1 MPIVLTNTNQNS
13 TTKRIKEYLTH
24 PAIDRKVIAFHEIV
38 TLKHHKKSFR
48 EAAAFLEVPYST
60 MQSWRNQGKS
70 REMLDELAKFLS
82 TPAGKDFLQ
91 QNILA
96 VMKLMKCGP
105 GGIRGM
111 QEYLH
116 NSKLNYFVASS
127 EGALQNFW
135 VRCEKHIVLFGETEE
150 KKLALKMRH
159 RKITAGLDEMFRGG
173 RPCLVAI
180 EVVSNYILLEKFTED
195 RTANTWIRELAP
207 RLKDLNIGLGQVVSD
222 LCGAIRSAT
231 KDLGAEHISELFHA
245 LQEVSKGT
253 SGSLSAQ
260 ERASKNA
267 LDKAEEKV
275 RLLNEKPLKFTKKEC
290 KKQKN
295 ESRDNENVLDEL
307 KIDFDKKAKRREDVK
322 AAIREMSNIHHPINL
337 KTGVLQTAN
346 EMTMLFNEQFK
357 MIWESIKAAKL
368 SESSVAHIKKAQR
381 AFDLIVQYMK
391 YFFIIY
397 TAFVKD
403 LQLDFAQ
410 EKFFNDVIFPLTY
423 LQMIWRRLPKNSKKE
438 NMQLL
443 RNLEARIRDASWSVD
458 LISEWMKKGKEL
470 AERFQRSSSC
480 VEGRNGMLSLNYH
493 RFHRLNARSLKSLTI
508 MHNFDSRR
516 SDGTTAAE
524 RFFEA
529 KHENLFDSLVANV
542 RIPGRPQQQHHDKE
556 KRLLGWEKR
565 HAA

>member
-1 MPIVLTNTNQNS
+1 MATVFTNLNQNS
-13 TTKRIKEYLTH
+13 TTKRLKEYLSH
-24 PAIDRKVIAFHEIV
+24 PKIARKVIAFHELV
-38 TLKHHKKSFR
+38 TLKHHKKSDR
-48 EAAAFLEVPYST
+48 EAAALLEVPNST
-60 MQSWRNQGKS
+60 MQSWRNQDKS
-70 REMLDELAKFLS
+70 REMLDELAKFFETL
-82 TPAGKDFLQ
+82 AGKDFLQ
-91 QNILA
+91 QNILV

-116 NSKLNYFVASS
+116 NSRLNYFVASS
-127 EGALQNFW
+127 VGALQNFW

-150 KKLALKMRH
+150 KKLALNMRH

-173 RPCLVAI
+173 LPCLVAI

-207 RLKDLNIGLGQVVSD
+207 RLKELNIGLGQVVSD

-231 KDLGAEHISELFHA
+231 KDLGAEHIPELFHA
-245 LQEVSKGT
+245 LQEMSKGT
-253 SGSLSAQ
+253 SCQLSAQ
-260 ERASKNA
+260 ERTSKNA
-267 LDKAEEKV
+267 LDKEEEKV
-275 RLLNEKPLKFTKKEC
+275 RLLNEKPLRIIKDEY

-295 ESRDNENVLDEL
+295 EIREHKNIRDNL
-307 KIDFDKKAKRREDVK
+307 KIEFEQKAKCREDVK
-322 AAIREMSNIHHPINL
+322 VAIKEMSSIHHPINL

-346 EMTMLFNEQFK
+346 EMIGLFNEQFK
-357 MIWESIKAAKL
+357 MIQEHIKAAKL
-368 SESSVAHIKKAQR
+368 SESSIAHIKKAQR
-381 AFDLIVQYMK
+381 AFDLITQYMK

-397 TAFVKD
+397 TAFVEN
-403 LQLDFAQ
+403 LRLDFIQ
-410 EKFFNDVIFPLTY
+410 EKFFNEVIFPLAY
-423 LQMIWRRLPKNSKKE
+423 LQMIWRRLPKKSKKE
-438 NMQLL
+438 KMKLL
-443 RNLEARIRDASWSVD
+443 QNLEARIRDAPWSVD
-458 LISEWMKKGKEL
+458 LITEWMKKGKEL

-480 VEGRNGMLSLNYH
+480 VEGRNGILSLNYH
-493 RFHRLNARSLKSLTI
+493 RFHRLNARSLRTLTI
-508 MHNFDSRR
+508 IHNFDSRR

-529 KHENLFDSLVANV
+529 KHENLFDSLITNV